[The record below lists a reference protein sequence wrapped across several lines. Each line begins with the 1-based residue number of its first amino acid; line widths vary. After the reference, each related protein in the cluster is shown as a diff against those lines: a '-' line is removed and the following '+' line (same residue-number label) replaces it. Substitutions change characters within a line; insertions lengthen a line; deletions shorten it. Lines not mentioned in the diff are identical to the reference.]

1 VLFFLKGLSP
11 EGEVFFTEQIS
22 MQFYGTRSLLTLTVL
37 GLAVFIGHRVVNH
50 MQMRSQETTSVTLD
64 EQQGADAW
72 IQGFSY
78 RQTRSGATKWVVNAH
93 QAKVFDK
100 EHVARLQTVQVR
112 LFDDTFQK
120 EELLITSEEG
130 VMNTSSNDFEL
141 VSKNEKT
148 VLTFDSGYQVFSDRL
163 SWSEK
168 TRQIHTEDPVTIQG
182 DGLVITGTG
191 LAGDVDKK
199 EFRLLKNVRAEV
211 SSP

>member
-1 VLFFLKGLSP
+1 
-11 EGEVFFTEQIS
+11 

-37 GLAVFIGHRVVNH
+37 GLVVFIGHRVVTH
-50 MQMRSQETTSVTLD
+50 MQIRSQEITSVTLD

-78 RQTRSGATKWVVNAH
+78 RQTQSGATKWVVNAH

-100 EHVARLQTVQVR
+100 EHVAKLQTVQVR
-112 LFDDTFQK
+112 LFDETFQK
-120 EELLITSEEG
+120 EQLLITSEEG
-130 VMNTSSNDFEL
+130 VMNTSNNDFEL

-148 VLTFDSGYQVFSDRL
+148 VMTFESGYQVFSDRF

-168 TRQIHTEDPVTIQG
+168 TRQIHTADPVTIQG

>member
-1 VLFFLKGLSP
+1 
-11 EGEVFFTEQIS
+11 
-22 MQFYGTRSLLTLTVL
+22 MQFYGTRSFLMLIVL
-37 GLAVFIGHRVVNH
+37 GLAVFIGHRVVTH
-50 MQMRSQETTSVTLD
+50 MQIRSQETIQITFD

-78 RQTRSGATKWVVNAH
+78 RQTRSGATKWVVNAD

-100 EHVARLQTVQVR
+100 EHVAKLQTVQVR

-120 EELLITSEEG
+120 EQLLITSEEG
-130 VMNTSSNDFEL
+130 EIDTSNNDFEL

-148 VLTFDSGYQVFSDRL
+148 VMTFESGYQVFSDSL
-163 SWSEK
+163 TWSEK
-168 TRQIHTEDPVTIQG
+168 TRQIHTADPVTIQG

-199 EFRLLKNVRAEV
+199 EFRLLRNVRAEV

>member
-1 VLFFLKGLSP
+1 M
-11 EGEVFFTEQIS
+11 EI
-22 MQFYGTRSLLTLTVL
+22 YGTRSFLTLIIL
-37 GLAVFIGHRVVNH
+37 GLAIFIGHRVVTH
-50 MQMRSQETTSVTLD
+50 MQMRSQETTSVTLE

-78 RQTRSGATKWVVNAH
+78 RQTRAGATKWVVNAD

-100 EHVARLQTVQVR
+100 EHVARLQTVHVR

-120 EELLITSEEG
+120 EQLLITSEEG
-130 VMNTSSNDFEL
+130 VINTSNNDFEL

-148 VLTFDSGYQVFSDRL
+148 VMTFESGYQVFSDRL
-163 SWSEK
+163 TWSEK
-168 TRQIHTEDPVTIQG
+168 TRQIHTPDPVTIQG

-199 EFRLLKNVRAEV
+199 EFHLLRNVRAEV